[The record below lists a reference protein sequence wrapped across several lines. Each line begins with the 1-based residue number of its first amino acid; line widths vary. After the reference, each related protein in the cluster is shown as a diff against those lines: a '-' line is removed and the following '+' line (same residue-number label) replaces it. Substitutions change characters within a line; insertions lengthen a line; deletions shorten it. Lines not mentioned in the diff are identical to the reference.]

1 MYSMC
6 TDRDWTR
13 SKQGQRKVA
22 VEAVKKR
29 KEEFTRETV
38 EIISVKE
45 GGNEIVVS
53 YGSGTWDDC
62 GFQTIKTTGEILV
75 TLCMQLTF

>member
-1 MYSMC
+1 M
-6 TDRDWTR
+6 R

-38 EIISVKE
+38 EIISVKKR
-45 GGNEIVVS
+45 GNEIVVS
-53 YGSGTWDDC
+53 YGSGT
-62 GFQTIKTTGEILV
+62 
-75 TLCMQLTF
+75 